1 MLIKEVAAEVQYFFS
16 MIKPL
21 STEIDKKDSNW
32 LVIQNILN
40 KTTNYYEQ
48 EEEEEY
54 DAVDG
59 IGDILKFIQ
68 KKVGSLSLGN
78 IHKRNL

>member
-1 MLIKEVAAEVQYFFS
+1 MLIKEVAAEVQYFFP

-68 KKVGSLSLGN
+68 KKVGSFSLGN

>member
-1 MLIKEVAAEVQYFFS
+1 MLIKEVAAEVQYFFP

-32 LVIQNILN
+32 KVIQNILN